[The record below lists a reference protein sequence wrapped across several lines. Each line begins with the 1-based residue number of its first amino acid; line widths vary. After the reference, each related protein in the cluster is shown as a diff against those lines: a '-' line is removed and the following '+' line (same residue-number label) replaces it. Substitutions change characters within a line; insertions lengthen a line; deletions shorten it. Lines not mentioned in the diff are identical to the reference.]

1 MLGLCHAL
9 CQNATMP
16 KGKQP
21 IDSRILEAIPRIRA
35 VMVAQGHRQQDVE
48 KITNVP
54 QYQISRILK
63 GKRARMSPAIEA
75 LCRYANIEIDT
86 VRPASSAEQRVSRA
100 VRQALADNP
109 HGAEVL
115 ARIIEALTPAL
126 ALLRDAPAAR
136 ADKELP

>member
-1 MLGLCHAL
+1 
-9 CQNATMP
+9 
-16 KGKQP
+16 
-21 IDSRILEAIPRIRA
+21 
-35 VMVAQGHRQQDVE
+35 MVSQGHRQQDVE
-48 KITNVP
+48 KLCNVP

-63 GKRARMSPAIEA
+63 GKRARMSPAVEA
-75 LCRYANIEIDT
+75 LCRYAKIDLST
-86 VRPASSAEQRVSRA
+86 VRPTTPAEQRVSRA

>member
-1 MLGLCHAL
+1 
-9 CQNATMP
+9 MP

-21 IDSRILEAIPRIRA
+21 IDPRILDAIPRIRA
-35 VMVAQGHRQQDVE
+35 AMAGQGHRQQDVE
-48 KITNVP
+48 KITSVP
-54 QYQISRILK
+54 QDQISRILR
-63 GKRARMSPAIEA
+63 GKRARMSPAVEA
-75 LCRYANIEIDT
+75 LCRYAGIKVSA
-86 VRPASSAEQRVSRA
+86 VRPTSSAEQRVSRA

-126 ALLRDAPAAR
+126 ARLRDAPAAR